1 MPIWELNALL
11 SKLSEYLP
19 HILYGA
25 DGARAVEEQSQRA
38 TGFDDLIS
46 QPLNGVVR

>member
-1 MPIWELNALL
+1 MPIWEVNALL

-38 TGFDDLIS
+38 TGFEDLIS
-46 QPLNGVVR
+46 QPVNGGVY